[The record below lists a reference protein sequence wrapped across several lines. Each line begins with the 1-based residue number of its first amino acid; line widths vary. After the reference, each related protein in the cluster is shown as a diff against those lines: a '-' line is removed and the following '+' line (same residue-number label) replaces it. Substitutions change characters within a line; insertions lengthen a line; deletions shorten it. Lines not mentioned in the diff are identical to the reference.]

1 MAITV
6 RNEETLKQLEKLG
19 KTLGVKTLTG
29 VIDQVVME
37 HEGLLKNLKDARKK
51 IEVLSDESSEI
62 KAVVRRN
69 AQAVKAF
76 SEMCDK
82 INAGV

>member
-6 RNEETLKQLEKLG
+6 RNETTLNQLEKLT
-19 KTLGVKTLTG
+19 KALGTKTLTG

-37 HEGLLKNLKDARKK
+37 HLDLLKNLKEARKK
-51 IEVLSDESSEI
+51 IEVLNDELSEI
-62 KAVVRRN
+62 KSIVRRN

-82 INAGV
+82 INTD

>member
-6 RNEETLKQLEKLG
+6 RNEETLKQLEKLA
-19 KTLGVKTLTG
+19 KTLGIKTMTG
-29 VIDQVVME
+29 VIDQVVMD
-37 HEGLLKNLKDARKK
+37 HPDLLKNLKEAQKK
-51 IEVLSDESSEI
+51 IEVLNDELSEI
-62 KAVVRRN
+62 KSVVRRN

-82 INAGV
+82 INMS

>member
-1 MAITV
+1 MAITF
-6 RNEETLKQLEKLG
+6 RNEKTLQQLEILMEALNI
-19 KTLGVKTLTG
+19 KTMTG

-37 HEGLLKNLKDARKK
+37 HLGLLKDLKRARKTV
-51 IEVLSDESSEI
+51 ETLESELSEI

-82 INAGV
+82 INMS

>member
-6 RNEETLKQLEKLG
+6 RNEETLKQLEKLA
-19 KTLGVKTLTG
+19 KTLGIKTMTG
-29 VIDQVVME
+29 VIDQVVMD
-37 HEGLLKNLKDARKK
+37 HLDLLKNLKEAQKK
-51 IEVLSDESSEI
+51 IEVLNDELSEI
-62 KAVVRRN
+62 KSVVRRN

-82 INAGV
+82 INMS

>member
-6 RNEETLKQLEKLG
+6 RNKKTLKQLETLMDDLDI
-19 KTLGVKTLTG
+19 KTMTG

-37 HEGLLKNLKDARKK
+37 HLGLLRNLKEARKT
-51 IEVLSDESSEI
+51 IASLDDELSEI

-82 INAGV
+82 INGI